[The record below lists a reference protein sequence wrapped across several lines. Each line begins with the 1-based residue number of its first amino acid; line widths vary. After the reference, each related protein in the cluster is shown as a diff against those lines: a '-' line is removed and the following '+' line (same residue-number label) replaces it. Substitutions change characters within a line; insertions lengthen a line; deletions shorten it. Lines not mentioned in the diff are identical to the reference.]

1 MAESHFTC
9 PLCIP
14 KFPKLG
20 IFNVFS
26 DVNLDVKGQEFE
38 LGNGRRTSD
47 PEEAYNCILERDF
60 PEYNFEDGKQAEVLF
75 TPPIYLHQRMDIS
88 MAPKGILETIIG
100 MIFNQG
106 TKGQIEGDHFEE
118 HVFNCWKS
126 FFSSVVY
133 IIKTFMVNCP
143 SSRTHSCKFSR

>member
-1 MAESHFTC
+1 
-9 PLCIP
+9 
-14 KFPKLG
+14 
-20 IFNVFS
+20 
-26 DVNLDVKGQEFE
+26 
-38 LGNGRRTSD
+38 
-47 PEEAYNCILERDF
+47 
-60 PEYNFEDGKQAEVLF
+60 
-75 TPPIYLHQRMDIS
+75 

-143 SSRTHSCKFSR
+143 